1 VSSPRTGLINTSPGK
16 RSGPQGL
23 KPALLS
29 VLNGTAEAVPY
40 PKPFMR
46 PVLLFVARCG
56 VVTATGLDFVLSLLR
71 FDLDFSERAVA
82 RGIGGCVTNVVL
94 AAKFLRNLIES
105 LAEFLNLVT
114 NFNHAA
120 AGFLREF
127 FHRGIA
133 AIAHAAIETAVRD
146 EQHVADGIG
155 LLRRFD
161 GIFDLEAAAFIFS
174 IGEQDHRLASNF
186 VAEFVMGSEIHGII
200 KRSAALAGRGA
211 RNRPLRANRAA
222 RATESARVDLGC
234 VERMPKSAH
243 GVGEILQQSNVDV
256 EANDKSLVLGAQR
269 ALQK

>member
-1 VSSPRTGLINTSPGK
+1 MVSPYRGRYSGLRPRAWLAHFAGSNPKCGRRPPARIHPAAVPRTGLINTSPGK

-161 GIFDLEAAAFIFS
+161 
-174 IGEQDHRLASNF
+174 
-186 VAEFVMGSEIHGII
+186 
-200 KRSAALAGRGA
+200 
-211 RNRPLRANRAA
+211 
-222 RATESARVDLGC
+222 
-234 VERMPKSAH
+234 
-243 GVGEILQQSNVDV
+243 
-256 EANDKSLVLGAQR
+256 
-269 ALQK
+269 